1 MKENQHHG
9 HKSCRERQRVVT
21 KEPPDLTWPA
31 GSQRDG
37 EELGKGNRVTA
48 GPDWEVLAQTPSVG
62 GMEERNREGHGGQK
76 EGLAQREVTGD
87 CKGPRWV
94 EGAAWRG

>member
-21 KEPPDLTWPA
+21 KEPPALTWPA
-31 GSQRDG
+31 GSRRDG
-37 EELGKGNRVTA
+37 EELGKGSRVTA
-48 GPDWEVLAQTPSVG
+48 GPDWEVLAQTLSAG

-76 EGLAQREVTGD
+76 EGLAQREVTED

-94 EGAAWRG
+94 EGAA